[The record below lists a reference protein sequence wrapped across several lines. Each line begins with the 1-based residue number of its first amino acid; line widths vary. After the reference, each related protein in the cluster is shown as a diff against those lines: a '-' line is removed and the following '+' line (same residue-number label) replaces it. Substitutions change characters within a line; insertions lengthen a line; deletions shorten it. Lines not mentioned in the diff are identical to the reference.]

1 VRQSLAARV
10 AAIRILFGF
19 IWAIDAWL
27 KWQPS
32 FSSGVKDSIASG
44 AEHQPAV
51 LKPWFDFW
59 VQTVA
64 SNPDLFARLTAALE
78 TIIAI
83 ALIFGLARRPMYL
96 VGFAYSLLIWATAE
110 GFGGPYTAGST
121 DIGTAITYGVVFA
134 LLYLSD
140 DLAGR
145 SPWALDSRIEDRYP
159 WWARVA
165 RTPRGSASAPTGT
178 GA

>member
-1 VRQSLAARV
+1 MRNLVRTIGPVLA
-10 AAIRILFGF
+10 IG
-19 IWAIDAWL
+19 
-27 KWQPS
+27 
-32 FSSGVKDSIASG
+32 
-44 AEHQPAV
+44 
-51 LKPWFDFW
+51 
-59 VQTVA
+59 
-64 SNPDLFARLTAALE
+64 
-78 TIIAI
+78 
-83 ALIFGLARRPMYL
+83 LIFG
-96 VGFAYSLLIWATAE
+96 VGAGTGAAAGSSVPDATAE